1 MIRVRNKL
9 VINFKLVIKIFNIIF
24 AILLFSSLG
33 ACHNM
38 KASNTNSKYDLD
50 DLKAKNQEKG
60 AVGDEYN
67 VDKEVKESET
77 NPMREQFIRDTA
89 MSLGMRAALYERS
102 KEINKFLKDHSN
114 ELYAIFDFKALM
126 LENDILPPVLIE
138 GRATISAQNY
148 KPYEMEQKAKKHQS
162 QTSSLTS
169 DITKEKSNIATV
181 EDRVNETVQHFGA
194 LRVTDKTY
202 QIIKQARFA
211 TAIPTWREYLLMDYK
226 KTEQPF
232 KSLLPKNPVEQKTW
246 KKYIKKGWVLGSK
259 QADSIFEQNLGLLK
273 RDYLG
278 MIRYRLL
285 LAQNMVSAPYV
296 SKRNYGVTGGGDK
309 MQVNDRTLTI
319 TALPSLRADSKL
331 WQPQIAS
338 FEEKLDK
345 RMQRFDLSQLEKD
358 LTKTK

>member
-1 MIRVRNKL
+1 M
-9 VINFKLVIKIFNIIF
+9 
-24 AILLFSSLG
+24 
-33 ACHNM
+33 
-38 KASNTNSKYDLD
+38 SNTKADLIIHLQLLKKILRNSFVIFFCGLLSACYSVKSSDKNVKYNIDHLE
-50 DLKAKNQEKG
+50 AMNQEKESS
-60 AVGDEYN
+60 GDEYN
-67 VDKEVKESET
+67 IDKEVKASEM

-89 MSLGMRAALYERS
+89 LSLGMRAALYDRS
-102 KEINKFLKDHSN
+102 KEVNKFLKEHSN

-126 LENDILPPVLIE
+126 LENEILPPVLIE
-138 GRATISAQNY
+138 GRATVSAENY
-148 KPYEMEQKAKKHQS
+148 KPYIAGQAAKDAHSQS
-162 QTSSLTS
+162 SSFTSNV
-169 DITKEKSNIATV
+169 TKEKSNIENV
-181 EDRVNETVQHFGA
+181 EDRVNRTIQHFGT

-226 KTEQPF
+226 KPEAPF
-232 KSLLPKNPVEQKTW
+232 KSLLPKNPIEQKVW
-246 KKYIKKGWVLGSK
+246 KKYVQKGWKLGSK
-259 QADSIFEQNLGLLK
+259 QADSIFEQNLSLLK

-331 WQPQIAS
+331 WQPQITNFEAS
-338 FEEKLDK
+338 LDK
-345 RMQRFDLSQLEKD
+345 RMEKFDLSQLEKD
-358 LTKTK
+358 LTRTK